1 MARRSI
7 PLPGRV
13 VAIAGAARGIARTTA
28 RCLRAG
34 MKVEHTALDALAQG
48 FGVTVAGDAVCGV
61 DLRAGGSDRALD
73 ELGGGRRGDRLTRNA
88 RGRGDRRYLAR

>member
-13 VAIAGAARGIARTTA
+13 VAIAGAAGGIARTTA
-28 RCLRAG
+28 RSCLRAG
-34 MKVEHTALDALAQG
+34 MTVEHTALDALAQG
-48 FGVTVAGDAVCGV
+48 FGVTVDGDAVRGV

-73 ELGGGRRGDRLTRNA
+73 ELRAAGA
-88 RGRGDRRYLAR
+88 AIV